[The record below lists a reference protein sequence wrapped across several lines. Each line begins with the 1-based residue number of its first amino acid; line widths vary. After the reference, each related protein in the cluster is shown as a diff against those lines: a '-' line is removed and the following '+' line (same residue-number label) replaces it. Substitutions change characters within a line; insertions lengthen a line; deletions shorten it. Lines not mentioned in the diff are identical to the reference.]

1 MDPYT
6 SVWNRKLLRLCVF
19 LKTSSI
25 INLPQPLKMTLIGR
39 VCLHSAELIKWQKS
53 ARLTV
58 NLCIH
63 TLSLPSITANSSD
76 RWSKKEDDVVLDWGS
91 PSSQLLRRWIMVIF
105 MLPGDVLQPPPGS
118 VGAVVVVEGYVT
130 YNVRACTCLWWYLS
144 VRTCE
149 LIVKVL
155 AVISG
160 SSNLEPRGSRR
171 RQRQNRRTRRLLCTE
186 PEQLKWQH
194 RQMAVSD
201 QVIDWTRLVL
211 FSQTGNKWHIQVAD
225 VVPAQLFSI

>member
-1 MDPYT
+1 MRRQKATGCDVWPQRRATQRKRGRTPTKCPSVSDRSPPFIIEQPISCNNKRNWIANPSGARFIVMLVELMDPYT

-25 INLPQPLKMTLIGR
+25 INLPQPLKTTLIGR

-53 ARLTV
+53 ALLTV

-63 TLSLPSITANSSD
+63 TLSLPSITANSFD

-105 MLPGDVLQPPPGS
+105 MLPGDLLQPPPGS

-130 YNVRACTCLWWYLS
+130 
-144 VRTCE
+144 
-149 LIVKVL
+149 
-155 AVISG
+155 
-160 SSNLEPRGSRR
+160 
-171 RQRQNRRTRRLLCTE
+171 
-186 PEQLKWQH
+186 
-194 RQMAVSD
+194 
-201 QVIDWTRLVL
+201 
-211 FSQTGNKWHIQVAD
+211 
-225 VVPAQLFSI
+225 